1 MKKASRSYTD
11 TTPHAAREHVAR
23 GVAWSLDPATAGAVL
38 VRRQCDRAKIKA
50 SAIGYQM
57 IKHNPV
63 AFINAANQMSARAPR
78 FQHLVLVDP
87 VDTDDFSI
95 AARLVA
101 VLLGTHR
108 ADPLRFEKQGT
119 SAKDALKYKSRCL
132 NATKLRFSGLT
143 YQVIDCG

>member
-1 MKKASRSYTD
+1 MRGEAQRASRSHTD

-23 GVAWSLDPATAGAVL
+23 GVAWSLDSDTAGAVL
-38 VRRQCDRAKIKA
+38 VRRQCERAKIKA
-50 SAIGYQM
+50 SGIGYQM

-63 AFINAANQMSARAPR
+63 AFINAASKMGARAPR

-87 VDTDDFSI
+87 VDKDDFST

-119 SAKDALKYKSRCL
+119 RDALKHTSRYQK
-132 NATKLRFSGLT
+132 AASTLRFIWVDVSS
-143 YQVIDCG
+143 Q